1 MLADACTF
9 AGETATLLMSKSQ
22 MTTESPRMNINR
34 NDLESP
40 DLTGEITGKRLAPVL
55 PGEILR
61 FDYMQLLGLSAR
73 ALAQEI
79 GVPVTRITEILH
91 GERADTALR
100 LGRRFKTS
108 PELWLGLQN
117 AHDLALARQAL
128 GWAA

>member
-1 MLADACTF
+1 MR
-9 AGETATLLMSKSQ
+9 MS
-22 MTTESPRMNINR
+22 INR
-34 NDLESP
+34 NDLESL

-61 FDYMQLLGLSAR
+61 FDYMQPLGLSAR
-73 ALAQEI
+73 VLAQEI

-91 GERADTALR
+91 GERAITADTALR
-100 LGRRFKTS
+100 FGRRFKTS

-117 AHDLALARQAL
+117 AHDLELARQAL